1 MPKEVIMKTVAVA
14 GHFDPFH
21 EGHLLHIVEASKL
34 GDYLYVFV
42 SSDGDAVTKKGKVN
56 IEQSWRIEIV
66 RLITR
71 GLGIMGV
78 VLPTLDED
86 GTQTK
91 TLMHYKP
98 DIFAK
103 GGDRTPDNMPES
115 ELRVCEE
122 INCKIMYGV
131 GKQLNESSK
140 MVMV

>member
-1 MPKEVIMKTVAVA
+1 MIMKTIAIA

-21 EGHLLHIVEASKL
+21 EGHLMHMAQASKL

-42 SSDGDAVTKKGKVN
+42 SSDKDAIMKKGKVN

-66 RLITR
+66 RLVMR
-71 GLGIMGV
+71 GLGIAGV

-86 GTQTK
+86 GTQAL

-103 GGDRTPDNMPES
+103 GGDRTPDNMPQS
-115 ELRVCEE
+115 EVNACKKIGCE
-122 INCKIMYGV
+122 IVYGV
-131 GKQLNESSK
+131 GKQMNGSSK
-140 MVMV
+140 MRLE